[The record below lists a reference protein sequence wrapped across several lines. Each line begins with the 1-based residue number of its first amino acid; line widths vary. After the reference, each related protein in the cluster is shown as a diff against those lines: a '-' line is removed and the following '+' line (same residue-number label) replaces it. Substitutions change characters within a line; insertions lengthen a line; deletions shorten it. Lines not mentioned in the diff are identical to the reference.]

1 MKSELGRR
9 EFIKGFAVS
18 VGAGVFNIYDPRLLS
33 VGTGLILNNGVAAA
47 YGAGGKRANVLWIMM
62 DDCRADALGCYGTS
76 WAKTPFM
83 DEIAGRGVRFET
95 AIVQNP
101 VCVPSRTSMK
111 SGYYPHETGI
121 NSMGPRRGERPKP
134 KPNLLNAWK
143 EVGIG
148 LNNVGK
154 IHGYR
159 QDWER
164 KGDVQPYFGVT
175 GEIRVKKDWA
185 GTPDMERAKEIRRK
199 LKEAG
204 REYPAAVTRTHG
216 WAIGG
221 AVPLEPEQ
229 MSTWQMGTLAVDT
242 LAELASKDEAF
253 FLRVSFHAPHVPCR
267 VPDKYMIEPA
277 TIGLPVP
284 SEEELASKPRYERE
298 NIRTYSGA
306 DLTAEQIGIAR
317 GTYYGMVSLVDAQV
331 GRMLDV
337 LKKAGALENTII
349 VINADQGFQLGEHGF
364 WKKRCF
370 YEQHVKVP
378 FILSCPAFLPAGKV
392 IEAPVEMVDFVPTL
406 LELCGFDVPEGIN
419 GRSLMPLIRGGVERR
434 REACFCEHD
443 YATDMYEEL
452 RSGGARCVMVRTRGW
467 KLVEFVRETAAG
479 RNGALYDLKND
490 AGEMR
495 NLYGKEEYQEKVE
508 ELREQRREWDKKV

>member
-1 MKSELGRR
+1 MATRGGLTRR
-9 EFIKGFAVS
+9 EFLKHTSAGFGAISMGVSSGFAVQPGES
-18 VGAGVFNIYDPRLLS
+18 KPA
-33 VGTGLILNNGVAAA
+33 
-47 YGAGGKRANVLWIMM
+47 KRANVLWIMM
-62 DDCRADALGCYGTS
+62 DDCRADGLGCYGTS

-111 SGYYPHETGI
+111 SGYYAHETGI

-134 KPNLLNAWK
+134 KPDLLNAWK
-143 EVGIG
+143 KVGIG

-159 QDWER
+159 QDWEG

-175 GEIRVKKDWA
+175 GEIRAKRDWA
-185 GTPDMERAKEIRRK
+185 GTPNMERAKEIRRK

-204 REYPAAVTRTHG
+204 REYPATVTKTHG

-221 AVPLEPEQ
+221 AVPLEPEES
-229 MSTWQMGTLAVDT
+229 STWRMGTLAVDT
-242 LAELASKDEAF
+242 LEELTSKDEAF
-253 FLRVSFHAPHVPCR
+253 FLRVSFHAPHVPCV
-267 VPDKYMIEPA
+267 VPDKYFIDPA
-277 TIGLPVP
+277 TITLPLP
-284 SEEELASKPRYERE
+284 SEEELASKPKYERE
-298 NIRTYSGA
+298 NIQVYAGA
-306 DLTAEQIGIAR
+306 ELTREQIGVAR
-317 GTYYGMVSLVDAQV
+317 STYYGMVALVDTQV

-337 LKKAGALENTII
+337 LKRAGQLDNTVI
-349 VINADQGFQLGEHGF
+349 VINSDQGFQLGEHGF

-370 YEQHVKVP
+370 YEQNVKVP
-378 FILSCPAFLPAGKV
+378 FVLSCPDLLPAGKV

-406 LELCGFDVPEGIN
+406 MELCELEVPKGIS
-419 GRSLMPLIRGGVERR
+419 GRSLMPLIKGEVKQW

-452 RSGGARCVMVRTRGW
+452 RSGGARCVMVRTQDW
-467 KLVEFVRETAAG
+467 KLVEFAAETKAG
-479 RNGALYDLKND
+479 RNGSLYDLKND
-490 AGEMR
+490 AAER
-495 NLYGKEEYQEKVE
+495 VNLYEKQEYRGVVS
-508 ELREQRREWDKKV
+508 ELREQRKKWDKKV